1 MHLCVVGNGPLS
13 LSDRDFIN
21 SPSQCDEVWRFNDM
35 KNMEKG
41 DRCDGRFVR
50 LNQSGNF
57 WGITNPPKNLTRNV
71 PIIQIGES
79 SKKLITPP
87 GCPVKQVLKTHELS
101 YTDCKD
107 CVDGCK
113 SKTPV
118 GYTSGAIG
126 ISYFQQRQDVQKIT
140 ILGMNFMQPK
150 GNGHDTNEK
159 PKMDLCCTKCS
170 IRKTPQNTYF
180 PQKFLDEMAAK
191 RTPSP
196 PASPSPPAWVDAGV
210 LCAILLCIL
219 VVALILHRRQ
229 RRKP

>member
-1 MHLCVVGNGPLS
+1 M
-13 LSDRDFIN
+13 
-21 SPSQCDEVWRFNDM
+21 
-35 KNMEKG
+35 
-41 DRCDGRFVR
+41 
-50 LNQSGNF
+50 
-57 WGITNPPKNLTRNV
+57 
-71 PIIQIGES
+71 
-79 SKKLITPP
+79 
-87 GCPVKQVLKTHELS
+87 KQVLNTHELS

-159 PKMDLCCTKCS
+159 PKMDSCCTKCK
-170 IRKTPQNTYF
+170 IRKTPQNTYH

-196 PASPSPPAWVDAGV
+196 PASPPASLPAWGQ
-210 LCAILLCIL
+210 CAILLCIL
-219 VVALILHRRQ
+219 VVAYALILRRRQ
-229 RRKP
+229 RRNR